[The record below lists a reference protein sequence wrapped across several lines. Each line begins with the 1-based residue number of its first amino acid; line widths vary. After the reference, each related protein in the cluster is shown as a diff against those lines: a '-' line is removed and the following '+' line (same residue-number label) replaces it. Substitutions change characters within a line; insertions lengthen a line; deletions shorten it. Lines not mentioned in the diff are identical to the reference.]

1 MPASYVTVAQLRSN
15 LGIGALYLDSVVE
28 NVCQAAENLI
38 KEKLWFNEQTVYAIS
53 ASGTT
58 GRIYIADNRQQ
69 FVVGDVVTVEN
80 VRQHFNGS
88 QTITKVYN
96 NDVKYIEFVKA
107 QIVTREYHTIAPLGR
122 VFGSTSIDYETL
134 PQVREA
140 AMLIACDI
148 WMSRQQTAGG
158 GISTDFQAIGGNPYR
173 MGNTLFARVRGLL
186 ADYLHPGGLVG

>member
-1 MPASYVTVAQLRSN
+1 MPATYVTKAELRTN
-15 LGIGALYLDSVVE
+15 LGIGTLYTDAVVE
-28 NVCQAAENLI
+28 EVCQAAENLI

-69 FVVGDVVTVEN
+69 FIVGDTITVEN

-88 QTITKVYN
+88 HTITNVVN
-96 NDVKYIEFVKA
+96 NGEHYIEFVNA
-107 QIVTREYHTIAPLGR
+107 QITTRAYHTIAPFGR

-140 AMLIACDI
+140 AMMIAVDI
-148 WMSRQQTAGG
+148 WQARQMSATG
-158 GISTDFQAIGGNPYR
+158 GISPDFQPSPYR
-173 MGNTLFARVRGLL
+173 MGNTLMARVRGLL